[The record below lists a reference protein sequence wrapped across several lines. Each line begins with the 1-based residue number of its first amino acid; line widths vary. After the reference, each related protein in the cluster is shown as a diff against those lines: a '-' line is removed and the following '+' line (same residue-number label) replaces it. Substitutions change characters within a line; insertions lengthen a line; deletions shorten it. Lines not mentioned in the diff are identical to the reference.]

1 MPRIIDQ
8 KDEEVVEI
16 YNLFKGVYT
25 YIECYKAFV
34 YCGMHTERAMQWL
47 VEGNWKKNLPPTTIN
62 LSYAKEAEEIGTIYP
77 LWNRDKILETLINCK
92 GNSELSCI
100 YLSKVN
106 LFDALS
112 LRRQEETEVE
122 APVEWVVPC
131 MQ

>member
-47 VEGNWKKNLPPTTIN
+47 VDGNWKRNLPPASISGSF
-62 LSYAKEAEEIGTIYP
+62 LREAKEIEAQYP
-77 LWNRDKILETLINCK
+77 LKSRAEILDLLSNCK
-92 GNSELSCI
+92 GDIELSCI
-100 YLSKVN
+100 CLSKAN
-106 LFDALS
+106 LFDVLNF
-112 LRRQEETEVE
+112 RRQKEAKVE